1 MSDEA
6 PEEASREDADDEG
19 EGEAE
24 AAPAAPPPAKKK
36 SSKAA
41 ELRKRR
47 KPARR
52 SADDAAEEPARPAY
66 RDDVPAFALSFP
78 KDPALD
84 ALVAAFEAGD
94 YARVRREA
102 PALAKSTD
110 RPEVRTA
117 ARELQK
123 RLDPDPIAIY
133 LLGTAALLLVFLAG
147 WFWMHPHELP

>member
-1 MSDEA
+1 MSGEA
-6 PEEASREDADDEG
+6 PEEASREDAGDEGDDEAV
-19 EGEAE
+19 E
-24 AAPAAPPPAKKK
+24 AAPPPAKKK
-36 SSKAA
+36 ASKAEA
-41 ELRKRR
+41 LRRRR
-47 KPARR
+47 KP
-52 SADDAAEEPARPAY
+52 SKQSKDDADEEPPRPAY

-78 KDPALD
+78 KDPGLD

-117 ARELQK
+117 ARELRK
-123 RLDPDPIAIY
+123 RLDPDPIAVY

>member
-1 MSDEA
+1 MSGEA
-6 PEEASREDADDEG
+6 PEEASREDAGDEGDDEAV
-19 EGEAE
+19 E
-24 AAPAAPPPAKKK
+24 AAPPPAKKR
-36 SSKAA
+36 SASRA
-41 ELRKRR
+41 EARRKRR
-47 KPARR
+47 KVAPR
-52 SADDAAEEPARPAY
+52 SSDDAADEPARPAY

-78 KDPALD
+78 KDPGLD

-94 YARVRREA
+94 DARVRREA

-117 ARELQK
+117 ARELRK
-123 RLDPDPIAIY
+123 RLDPDPIAVY